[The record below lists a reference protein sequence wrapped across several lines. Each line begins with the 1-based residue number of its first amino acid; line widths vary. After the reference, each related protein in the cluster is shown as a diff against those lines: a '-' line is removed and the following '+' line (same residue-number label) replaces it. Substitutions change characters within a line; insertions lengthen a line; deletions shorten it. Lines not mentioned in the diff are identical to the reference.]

1 MSYYAVFTSQ
11 AYFYFVLEGRS
22 NTSTVAKD
30 YMYAGEGTMI
40 VPDGFNSGDR
50 WYDGSNFSIADY
62 ISPLLP
68 TRPSEMV
75 SGQLTQITLLIGRI
89 P

>member
-1 MSYYAVFTSQ
+1 
-11 AYFYFVLEGRS
+11 
-22 NTSTVAKD
+22 
-30 YMYAGEGTMI
+30 MYAGEGTMI

-50 WYDGSNFSIADY
+50 WYDGQISALLIIS
-62 ISPLLP
+62 SPLLP